1 MNKHT
6 PAKRQ
11 MIYCDTGI
19 YRKTWCGPYAI
30 AVLCGTEYEEAYR
43 AVRAV
48 RGKRHAKGI
57 TNSNLKAACR
67 SLGVSGKWSGLEKRT
82 KLSKFLPTLEAGKV
96 YVVQITKHVI
106 VVDTRDFT
114 TIDNQRP
121 DAWIAMEATKHM
133 NKLVHNYFVVENPK
147 FDPKS
152 DDTWLIEPLAA
163 ASN

>member
-1 MNKHT
+1 MEKKHT

-57 TNSNLKAACR
+57 TNSNQKAACR

-114 TIDNQRP
+114 TIDNQQRE
-121 DAWIAMEATKHM
+121 WIAMDATKHK
-133 NKLVHNYFVVENPK
+133 NKLVHAVFEVTNPK
-147 FDPKS
+147 FYAEDDP
-152 DDTWLIEPLAA
+152 WLIEPLAA
-163 ASN
+163 SGA